1 LDVSLAEPAAAQ
13 SPPDAEFTLYASANA
28 ARQGLSGP
36 TVRYAFAFA
45 GPAGDLEEGSPI
57 TLLGFQVGA
66 VENAHLAY
74 DERSG
79 KPYTSVSAL
88 LYPKQID
95 PDGVSVNA
103 TGQDWQAVTD
113 AKLRRLIRLGFR
125 ARLEQSPPLVG
136 ARSIALVPVAGAR
149 AADLERDGTQ
159 TRIPSDSSSADF
171 GELTA
176 QVHELLATLNRVPL
190 DAIGTNLRATT
201 DRLRQFA
208 TSPQL
213 KDGLAHLSSSV
224 VEIDRMLHSVEPQI
238 GPLVQKLN
246 QAAGEIEGM
255 ASSAHELLEGHGPGS
270 DDGLTEA
277 VRQLN
282 EAARSVRS
290 LADYLDRHPESLI
303 RGKQGKP

>member
-1 LDVSLAEPAAAQ
+1 M
-13 SPPDAEFTLYASANA
+13 
-28 ARQGLSGP
+28 
-36 TVRYAFAFA
+36 
-45 GPAGDLEEGSPI
+45 
-57 TLLGFQVGA
+57 
-66 VENAHLAY
+66 
-74 DERSG
+74 
-79 KPYTSVSAL
+79 
-88 LYPKQID
+88 
-95 PDGVSVNA
+95 
-103 TGQDWQAVTD
+103 
-113 AKLRRLIRLGFR
+113 
-125 ARLEQSPPLVG
+125 
-136 ARSIALVPVAGAR
+136 
-149 AADLERDGTQ
+149 
-159 TRIPSDSSSADF
+159 
-171 GELTA
+171 
-176 QVHELLATLNRVPL
+176 HELLAALNRVPL

-213 KDGLAHLSSSV
+213 KDGLAHLNSSV

-246 QAAGEIEGM
+246 EAAGEIEGM